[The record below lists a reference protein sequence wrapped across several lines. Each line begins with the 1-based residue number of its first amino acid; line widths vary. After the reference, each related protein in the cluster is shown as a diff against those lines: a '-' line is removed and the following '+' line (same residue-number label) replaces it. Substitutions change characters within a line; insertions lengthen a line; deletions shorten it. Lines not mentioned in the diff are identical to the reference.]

1 MSIDFLVRI
10 SMEEVKEKE
19 QGGGGEKRRE
29 ELEGKEEG
37 EAGKVRERKGRWL
50 GVWRLIGGYWQN
62 FLASYP

>member
-37 EAGKVRERKGRWL
+37 EAGKGRADGW
-50 GVWRLIGGYWQN
+50 GFGG
-62 FLASYP
+62 